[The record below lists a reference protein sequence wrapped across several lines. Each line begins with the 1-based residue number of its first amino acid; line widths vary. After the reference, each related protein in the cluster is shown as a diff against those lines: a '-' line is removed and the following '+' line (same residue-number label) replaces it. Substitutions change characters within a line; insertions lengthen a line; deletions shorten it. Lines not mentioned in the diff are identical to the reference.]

1 MKQISEKKFLEET
14 SKREKIIS
22 ELRKDRNK
30 SLLEFNSLCKE
41 IKTFLDEIKVL
52 SSQNNLE
59 ALKEKIQE
67 NEKILKKYFKKFLF
81 HQT

>member
-30 SLLEFNSLCKE
+30 SLLEFNSWCKE

-67 NEKILKKYFKKFLF
+67 NEKILKKYF
-81 HQT
+81 

>member
-1 MKQISEKKFLEET
+1 MKKFLEET

-59 ALKEKIQE
+59 ALKEK
-67 NEKILKKYFKKFLF
+67 FKKMKKS
-81 HQT
+81 

>member
-14 SKREKIIS
+14 SKREKIIL

-41 IKTFLDEIKVL
+41 IKTFLDEIKNL

-67 NEKILKKYFKKFLF
+67 NEKILKKYF
-81 HQT
+81 

>member
-1 MKQISEKKFLEET
+1 MTQISEKKFLEET

-22 ELRKDRNK
+22 ELRKDRSK

-67 NEKILKKYFKKFLF
+67 NEKILKKYF
-81 HQT
+81 